1 MIVFEKETSSNACKI
16 SIIGEILFNY
26 REDLKKRL
34 QERPEIN
41 SIYYKEKCYYLKRVS
56 YIKEDNKELIYVLN
70 YDKD

>member
-16 SIIGEILFNY
+16 SIIREILFNY